1 MQSQEFAVLLGVINL
16 MYDDMRIDKD
26 VRYLPSEIDV
36 MDTFNTIADE
46 YITFMKGSRHYK
58 KANQKITWIT
68 KVIQWTQENKLR

>member
-1 MQSQEFAVLLGVINL
+1 MQSQEFAMLLGVINL

-46 YITFMKGSRHYK
+46 
-58 KANQKITWIT
+58 
-68 KVIQWTQENKLR
+68 